1 MMRLDSGSPPVDRY
15 ADGSYAALNPGWHV
29 RDSAWKAEQLLA
41 MLSRHGLAPG
51 SVAEIGCGAGEVLVR
66 MQAGLPTGT
75 RLEGWDISPDAIR
88 LARERAGRGIS
99 FHQGDLL
106 SESAGGYDL
115 IVAADVVEH
124 VPDYLGFLE
133 RLRTQAT
140 WKLFHLPLD
149 LSVQS
154 LLRRD
159 RLLRSRRE
167 LGHLHYFTRQ
177 TALAAL
183 VDSGYAVVDHAFTAP
198 SLDRRCLRDPL
209 PRLLRPARLLLY
221 RMRPDFAARALGG
234 FSLLVL
240 AR

>member
-1 MMRLDSGSPPVDRY
+1 MPPGSNSPAGQLY
-15 ADGSYAALNPGWHV
+15 ADGRYAALNPDWHV
-29 RDSAWKAEQLLA
+29 RDSAWKAEQLLE
-41 MLSRHGLAPG
+41 MVSRHGLDPG
-51 SVAEIGCGAGEVLVR
+51 RVVEIGCGAGEVLAQ
-66 MQAGLPTGT
+66 MQARLPAVT
-75 RLEGWDISPDAIR
+75 RFEGWDISPDAIR
-88 LARERAGRGIS
+88 LARRRAGARIS

-106 SESAGGYDL
+106 ADSDGGYDL
-115 IVAADVVEH
+115 VVAADVVEH
-124 VPDYLGFLE
+124 VPDYMDFLE

-140 WKLFHLPLD
+140 WKLFHFPLD

-183 VDSGYAVVDHAFTAP
+183 VDSGYSVIDHAFTSP

-221 RMRPDFAARALGG
+221 RIQPDFAARVLGG

>member
-1 MMRLDSGSPPVDRY
+1 MPPGSNSPAGQLYVDGR
-15 ADGSYAALNPGWHV
+15 YAALNPGWHV
-29 RDSAWKAEQLLA
+29 QDSAWKAEQLLE
-41 MLSRHGLAPG
+41 MLSRHGLDPG
-51 SVAEIGCGAGEVLVR
+51 HVVEIGCGAGEVLAQ
-66 MQAGLPTGT
+66 MQARLPADT
-75 RLEGWDISPDAIR
+75 RFEGWDISPDAIR
-88 LARERAGRGIS
+88 IARRRAGDRIS

-106 SESAGGYDL
+106 ADSGGGYDL
-115 IVAADVVEH
+115 AVAADVVEH
-124 VPDYLGFLE
+124 VPDYMGFLE

-140 WKLFHLPLD
+140 WKLFHFPLD

-183 VDSGYAVVDHAFTAP
+183 VDSGYSVVDHTLTAP

-221 RMRPDFAARALGG
+221 RIQPDFAARVLGG